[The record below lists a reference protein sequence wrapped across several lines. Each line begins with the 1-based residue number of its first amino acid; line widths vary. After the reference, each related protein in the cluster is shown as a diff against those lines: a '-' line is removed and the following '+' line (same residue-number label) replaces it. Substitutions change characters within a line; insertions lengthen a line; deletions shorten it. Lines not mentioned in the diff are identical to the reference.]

1 MKRVLR
7 WFAWIMLG
15 LLTLI
20 ALCGALF
27 AYFIYSPTPVRP
39 ALSGAVQKG
48 SIQAGGIKRTYI
60 SYVPR
65 DLPKGAPL
73 VLVMHG
79 SGQSAEDIRL
89 ETGYGFERLA
99 DQHGFA
105 IAYPNSHSFD
115 WNDCG
120 KVGDYQVNGS
130 DIDDVG
136 FLNTLTDKLINDLG
150 TDKTRVF
157 ATGVSAGGFMS
168 LRLALESPARF
179 RAVAAVSAS
188 VQVPQNFRCK
198 PAGTGGTSVMIMNG
212 TKDPLVP
219 FNGGEVNL
227 LGLFYKCGDVLNAR
241 ASAQYF
247 ADLNKITATPKAQ
260 TTAISGVD
268 VERTSWKQDA
278 RTEVELVAIHGG
290 GHGLPQPYYRRARL
304 LGPSPMAPNGAE
316 MIWEFFARQR
326 T

>member
-7 WFAWIMLG
+7 WFAWSLLG
-15 LLTLI
+15 LLALI

-27 AYFIYSPTPVRP
+27 AYFIYSPAPIRP
-39 ALSGAVQKG
+39 NLSGVVQKG

-79 SGQSAEDIRL
+79 SGQSAEDIRV

-105 IAYPNSHSFD
+105 IAYPDSYSFD

-120 KVGDYQVNGS
+120 KIGDYQVNGR

-136 FLNTLTDKLINDLG
+136 FLNALTDKLITDLG

-198 PAGTGGTSVMIMNG
+198 PAGTGTSVMIMNG

-219 FNGGEVNL
+219 YNGGEVNL

-241 ASAQYF
+241 ASVQYF
-247 ADLNKITATPKAQ
+247 ADLNKITAAPTAK
-260 TTAISGVD
+260 TTAISGGD
-268 VERTSWKQDA
+268 VERISVSTSPA
-278 RTEVELVAIHGG
+278 
-290 GHGLPQPYYRRARL
+290 
-304 LGPSPMAPNGAE
+304 PSLT
-316 MIWEFFARQR
+316 FYV
-326 T
+326 

>member
-7 WFAWIMLG
+7 WFALSLLG
-15 LLTLI
+15 LLALI
-20 ALCGALF
+20 AVCGALF
-27 AYFIYSPTPVRP
+27 TYFIYSPTPVRP
-39 ALSGAVQKG
+39 ALSGALQKG
-48 SIQAGGIKRTYI
+48 SIQADGLKRAYI

-79 SGQSAEDIRL
+79 SGQSAEDIRV
-89 ETGYGFERLA
+89 ETGYAFERLA

-105 IAYPNSHSFD
+105 IAYPDSYSFD

-120 KVGDYQVNGS
+120 KVGDYQVNGR
-130 DIDDVG
+130 DIDDIG
-136 FLNTLTDKLINDLG
+136 FLNALTDKLINDLG

-168 LRLALESPARF
+168 LRLALESPTRF

-198 PAGTGGTSVMIMNG
+198 PASTGTSVMIMNG

-219 FNGGEVNL
+219 YNGGEVNL

-247 ADLNKITATPKAQ
+247 VDLNKITATPTAQ

-268 VERTSWKQDA
+268 LEQVSWKRDA
-278 RTEVELVAIHGG
+278 RTEVELVTIQDG

-316 MIWEFFARQR
+316 MIWAFFARQQP
-326 T
+326 

>member
-7 WFAWIMLG
+7 WFAWS

-27 AYFIYSPTPVRP
+27 AYFIYSPAPVRSD
-39 ALSGAVQKG
+39 LSGTLQKN
-48 SIQAGGIKRTYI
+48 SIEAGGIKRTYI

-79 SGQSAEDIRL
+79 SGQSAEDIRA

-105 IAYPNSHSFD
+105 VAYPDSYSFD

-120 KVGDYQVNGS
+120 KVGDYQVNGR

-136 FLNTLTDKLINDLG
+136 FLNALTDKLIKDLG

-168 LRLALESPARF
+168 LRLALESPSRF

-188 VQVPQNFRCK
+188 VHVPQNFRCK
-198 PAGTGGTSVMIMNG
+198 PAGTGTSVMIMNG

-219 FNGGEVNL
+219 YNGGEVNL

-247 ADLNKITATPKAQ
+247 ADLNKITAGPISR
-260 TTAISGVD
+260 TTAVSGVD
-268 VERTSWKQDA
+268 VERISWKLDPK
-278 RTEVELVAIHGG
+278 TEVELIAIHGG
-290 GHGLPQPYYRRARL
+290 GHGLPQPYFRRARL

-326 T
+326 Q

>member
-7 WFAWIMLG
+7 WFAWSLLG
-15 LLTLI
+15 LLALI

-27 AYFIYSPTPVRP
+27 AYFIYSPAPVRP
-39 ALSGAVQKG
+39 ALSGTLQKG
-48 SIQAGGIKRTYI
+48 SIEAGGIKRTYI

-65 DLPKGAPL
+65 NLPKGAPL

-79 SGQSAEDIRL
+79 SGQSAEDIRV

-105 IAYPNSHSFD
+105 IAYPDSYSFD

-120 KVGDYQVNGS
+120 KVGDYQVNGR

-136 FLNTLTDKLINDLG
+136 FLNVLTDKLINDLG

-168 LRLALESPARF
+168 LRLALESPTRF

-188 VQVPQNFRCK
+188 VHVPQNFRCK
-198 PAGTGGTSVMIMNG
+198 PTGTGGTSVMIMNG

-219 FNGGEVNL
+219 YYGGEVNL
-227 LGLFYKCGDVLNAR
+227 LGLFYKCGEVLNAR

-247 ADLNKITATPKAQ
+247 ADLNKITAIPTAQ

-268 VERTSWKQDA
+268 VERISWKQDP

-304 LGPSPMAPNGAE
+304 LGPSPMAPNGVE
-316 MIWEFFARQR
+316 MIWEFFVRQLR
-326 T
+326 

>member
-7 WFAWIMLG
+7 WFVWSLLG
-15 LLTLI
+15 LLGFI
-20 ALCGALF
+20 AVCGALF
-27 AYFIYSPTPVRP
+27 AYFVYSPTPIRP
-39 ALSGAVQKG
+39 GLSGAVQKG
-48 SIQAGGIKRTYI
+48 SIQADGIKRTYI

-79 SGQSAEDIRL
+79 SGQSADDIRV
-89 ETGYGFERLA
+89 ETGYAFERLA

-105 IAYPNSHSFD
+105 IAYPDAYSFD

-120 KVGDYQVNGS
+120 KVGDYQVNGR
-130 DIDDVG
+130 DIDDIG
-136 FLNTLTDKLINDLG
+136 FLNILTDKLVNDLG
-150 TDKTRVF
+150 TDKNRVF

-168 LRLALESPARF
+168 LRLAVESPTRF

-198 PAGTGGTSVMIMNG
+198 PAGTGTSVMIMNG

-219 FNGGEVNL
+219 YNGGEVNL

-241 ASAQYF
+241 TSAQYF
-247 ADLNKITATPKAQ
+247 ADLNKITATPTAQ
-260 TTAISGVD
+260 TTVISGVD
-268 VERTSWKQDA
+268 VEQVSWKRDA
-278 RTEVELVAIHGG
+278 RTEVELVTIHGG

-316 MIWEFFARQR
+316 MIWEFFKRQQP
-326 T
+326 